1 MVTLIPAGAASPHG
15 LGVMIGLHG
24 AGGTAASMA
33 ANIAPSMTR
42 ARVTRFAIV
51 CVDGGETYW
60 HEHAGGDDPAGM
72 IVHEVLPRAAAAGM
86 RTARVGVGGES
97 MGGFGA
103 LLIAERLASTSTS
116 TGASTSTGTGTSRGT
131 SSPAAAFVAALSPAV
146 FATYGDARAANAAA
160 FDSPANFARNDVFSG
175 LPALRHVP
183 AYVVCGTD
191 DPFAPETTRVRAR
204 LAALTRR
211 PVPGGIMPGCHD
223 SAFWGRHWPTAL
235 ELMGPY
241 LGGPAPGQSSAACAG
256 VSSPPSGASMT
267 GTGLRPIRSAIRVSS
282 SSWAARWPCTC
293 ATSCRVA
300 LASWNVASARLS
312 AAAACTFWPT
322 MMTDSSTS
330 CRKVCATHWTIVG
343 GPPLIASGR
352 LIRSNNAKAYAHHM
366 LPTMVVTSS
375 ATFVLNRLTAEPRG
389 SRSATFTGLSA
400 SREAIRGCRM
410 CWYIAM
416 TRPSVDW
423 RDAFPG
429 RGGNSAR
436 VISRPGR
443 VARAK
448 AKCPAG
454 GQPPV
459 KMRWAGTARP
469 CGRRA
474 AARPEGAAQ

>member
-33 ANIAPSMTR
+33 ASIAPSMTR

-103 LLIAERLASTSTS
+103 LLIAERLAST
-116 TGASTSTGTGTSRGT
+116 GASTSTGTSRGT

-146 FATYGDARAANAAA
+146 FATYDDARAANAAA
-160 FDSPANFARNDVFSG
+160 FDSPANFARNNVFSG

-183 AYVVCGTD
+183 AYVACGTD

-235 ELMGPY
+235 EFMGPH
-241 LGGPAPGQSSAACAG
+241 LGGPAPGHSSAA
-256 VSSPPSGASMT
+256 
-267 GTGLRPIRSAIRVSS
+267 
-282 SSWAARWPCTC
+282 
-293 ATSCRVA
+293 
-300 LASWNVASARLS
+300 
-312 AAAACTFWPT
+312 
-322 MMTDSSTS
+322 
-330 CRKVCATHWTIVG
+330 
-343 GPPLIASGR
+343 
-352 LIRSNNAKAYAHHM
+352 
-366 LPTMVVTSS
+366 
-375 ATFVLNRLTAEPRG
+375 
-389 SRSATFTGLSA
+389 
-400 SREAIRGCRM
+400 
-410 CWYIAM
+410 
-416 TRPSVDW
+416 
-423 RDAFPG
+423 
-429 RGGNSAR
+429 
-436 VISRPGR
+436 
-443 VARAK
+443 
-448 AKCPAG
+448 
-454 GQPPV
+454 
-459 KMRWAGTARP
+459 
-469 CGRRA
+469 
-474 AARPEGAAQ
+474 